1 MKYVVDH
8 EEIDARAALIVD
20 ILTAKGWT
28 ISFAES
34 CTAGLAA
41 SGTVTVECAIAGLPL
56 VVAYRLNY
64 ITFILAIIVIRKL
77 FRNAFTMVDII
88 LNKKSFEEFLQ
99 FQVRPAVL
107 ADAMERILPGG
118 SRRAEVERDMEELR
132 RMLAPGSENATANAA
147 RYLLSTIEH

>member
-1 MKYVVDH
+1 MGEVKIEVSQGQT
-8 EEIDARAALIVD
+8 ARAMQECI
-20 ILTAKGWT
+20 
-28 ISFAES
+28 
-34 CTAGLAA
+34 AGLAA
-41 SGTVTVECAIAGLPL
+41 SGTVTVECAIADLPL

-88 LNKKSFEEFLQ
+88 LNRKSFEEFLQ

-118 SRRAEVERDMEELR
+118 SRRAEVEHDMAELR
-132 RMLAPGSENATANAA
+132 RMLEAGSKNATANAA
-147 RYLLSTIEH
+147 RHLLSTIGR